1 MLTDRL
7 TVPAPRGSSLI
18 LLLWVRWRL
27 LRASLLQGLRSPLKA
42 AVITVV
48 WTVLLAGLYLLA
60 HEGLRFLY
68 ETAGVGPFLLDR
80 LWFLF
85 LFVVTIMLAVSQVTS
100 AYSTIIRA
108 SETHWWMTLPVTART
123 LSRVKW
129 MESSVY
135 SAWAVVLLVVPIVL
149 AYLYVLQRP
158 LWLAGW
164 LAFLMIPLMATVT
177 ALATMALVLW
187 LRWFGRIAIR
197 REVMV
202 VGFVAAC
209 SLLFWVLGEHH
220 EESGQEA
227 WFVALQELLPRMQVA
242 MSPWLPSSWVATAL
256 GSGMNGR
263 WLEGTLYAV
272 LLWMTALVSW
282 RLLDHV
288 GALVL
293 LPVLRTARHTPEAK
307 PHRVGTSEVRITS
320 WRMRD
325 PFRASVTKDLL
336 LVIRDPMQ
344 WGQAVVFFGLLGAYF
359 ANIHR
364 LGQFSVEPSWRIG
377 VASLNLACTL
387 LVFGSL
393 AVRFVYPQTSLE
405 GRSLWLLRLAPA
417 GVRHLLTAKL
427 CVYSALGLL
436 IIGGLLWL
444 SMSRLQVPFPIRWW
458 LAAVGVV
465 AALTL
470 VALAVGLGAW
480 WIDPSVQDAA
490 RVVSSSNGALA
501 LVLMLAYVGCVVG
514 ALLLAW
520 ISWTQAS
527 ALGVGLA
534 SVGLCAVSGLASWWP
549 MHQGMRRLTQLEPFV

>member
-1 MLTDRL
+1 M
-7 TVPAPRGSSLI
+7 TVPTPRGPRLAQ
-18 LLLWVRWRL
+18 LLWVRWRL
-27 LRASLLQGLRSPLKA
+27 LRASLLQSLRSPFKM
-42 AVITVV
+42 AVITSI
-48 WTVLLAGLYLLA
+48 WAVLLVGLYLLA

-85 LFVVTIMLAVSQVTS
+85 LFVVTIMLVVSQVAS
-100 AYSTIIRA
+100 AYSTLIRA
-108 SETHWWMTLPVTART
+108 PETQWWMTLPLNART
-123 LSRVKW
+123 LCRAKW

-135 SAWAVVLLVVPIVL
+135 SAWAVVLLVLPIVL
-149 AYLYVLQRP
+149 AYLHVLHRS
-158 LWLAGW
+158 LWLGGW
-164 LAFLMIPLMATVT
+164 LLILMVPLMATVT
-177 ALATMALVLW
+177 ALATAALVLW

-209 SLLFWVLGEHH
+209 SLLFWLLGEHH

-242 MSPWLPSSWVATAL
+242 MSPWLPSSWVAKAL
-256 GSGMNGR
+256 GAGMNGR
-263 WLEGTLYAV
+263 WLEGTLYVV

-282 RLLDHV
+282 RLLDHL
-288 GALVL
+288 GALTL
-293 LPVLRTARHTPEAK
+293 LPVLRAARHVPEAARRS
-307 PHRVGTSEVRITS
+307 RVAASGAHVVS
-320 WRMRD
+320 WRMRH

-364 LGQFSVEPSWRIG
+364 ISRFSVDPSWRIG

-405 GRSLWLLRLAPA
+405 GRSLWLLRLAPD
-417 GVRHLLTAKL
+417 GIRHLLTAKL
-427 CVYSALGLL
+427 SVYSALGLL
-436 IIGGLLWL
+436 IIEGLLWL
-444 SMSRLQVPFPIRWW
+444 SMSRLEVPFPIRWW
-458 LAAVGVV
+458 LAGVGVV
-465 AALTL
+465 AAFTL

-480 WIDPSVQDAA
+480 WIDPSAQDAA

-501 LVLMLAYVGCVVG
+501 LVLMLGYVGCVVG
-514 ALLLAW
+514 ALLMAW
-520 ISWTQAS
+520 SSWTHAS
-527 ALGVGLA
+527 VAGVVLASGGLA
-534 SVGLCAVSGLASWWP
+534 AVSGLASWWP
-549 MHQGMRRLTQLEPFV
+549 IRQGMRRLTQLEPAA